1 MKKLLWAALLSL
13 VFILGACG
21 GGGDEEGEN
30 GGDTETEESANEENG
45 SGDVDVAAA
54 EQVYEQSCASCHG
67 GDLEGNVGPAL
78 NEIGSK
84 YSAEE
89 IQDIIHNGKG
99 SMQAQ
104 NVEEGD
110 AELVANWLSSM
121 E

>member
-1 MKKLLWAALLSL
+1 MKKFLWAMLISF

-21 GGGDEEGEN
+21 GSGDEEG
-30 GGDTETEESANEENG
+30 GDDSGETEESSEEQG
-45 SGDVDVAAA
+45 DSDGDVEAA
-54 EQVYEQSCASCHG
+54 EQVYEQSCATCHG
-67 GDLEGNVGPAL
+67 GDMEGNVGPAL

-89 IQDIIHNGKG
+89 IQEIIHNGKG

-104 NVEEGD
+104 NVEDQD
-110 AELVANWLSSM
+110 AEVVAEWLASM